1 MLYIS
6 KHRLDGSRAS
16 VGQRRAR
23 TADVHRVDIGIMAEQ
38 RRQRLSVATPTA
50 RIQVMAVSRLE
61 GGGGD
66 LGGVFVS
73 VFVTAEVRVR
83 YELVVRVRVAELAA
97 FIAVVLVVD
106 VLRLDLQDDV
116 LEDEVEDPL
125 ALVVVAAQVAA
136 GRVGRVALGRVL
148 GRGSRGEA
156 SRGCGQGVSRR
167 GVARG

>member
-1 MLYIS
+1 
-6 KHRLDGSRAS
+6 
-16 VGQRRAR
+16 
-23 TADVHRVDIGIMAEQ
+23 MAEQ

-97 FIAVVLVVD
+97 
-106 VLRLDLQDDV
+106 
-116 LEDEVEDPL
+116 
-125 ALVVVAAQVAA
+125 
-136 GRVGRVALGRVL
+136 
-148 GRGSRGEA
+148 
-156 SRGCGQGVSRR
+156 
-167 GVARG
+167 